1 MSLLHAIYIP
11 AAAQRAGLWLREED
25 DDDGCAAWLEGH
37 EDLSVVYMNLG
48 SLTVKLRLQRA
59 EFLLHGLAAAG
70 YAFLCVLRPDMVH
83 QTSEVLQE
91 AGDAVAGA
99 SERAGDGGGV
109 CDYAV
114 HRPGRPLRA
123 AAPRGDRGAS

>member
-1 MSLLHAIYIP
+1 M
-11 AAAQRAGLWLREED
+11 
-25 DDDGCAAWLEGH
+25 
-37 EDLSVVYMNLG
+37 YMNLG

-99 SERAGDGGGV
+99 SERAMVVQYATMRCTGRDVHYVLRHRAVTGV
-109 CDYAV
+109 LPNARRV
-114 HRPGRPLRA
+114 KLTRW
-123 AAPRGDRGAS
+123 